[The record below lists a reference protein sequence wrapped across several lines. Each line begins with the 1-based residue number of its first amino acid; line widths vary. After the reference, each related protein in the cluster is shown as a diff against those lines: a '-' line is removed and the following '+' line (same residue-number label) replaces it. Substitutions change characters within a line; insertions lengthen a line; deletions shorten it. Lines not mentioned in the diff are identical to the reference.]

1 MEKFFIEGGCKIQG
15 QVRAAGAKNA
25 VLPIL
30 AASLLAENTVE
41 VANIPHLNDVTTMVT
56 LLSQLGARVLLGDDM
71 HLHIDPS
78 ALTSTT
84 ATYDLVK
91 TMRAS
96 ILVLGP
102 LLTRFGSAKVAFPGG
117 CAIGTRPVDL
127 HIQALEKL
135 GAKIEIEEG
144 YLHATVPSGRLQG
157 AEITFPKI
165 TVTGTENVMMAAVL
179 AKGVTTI
186 KNAAAEPEVYD
197 LAVFLNTLGAKV
209 SGQGTSTITIEG
221 VEKLGLQEAFHSV
234 MPDRIEVGTYLVAAC
249 MTRGS
254 VRVNAAGPAHM
265 RSVLDVIRQTGAEVT
280 CGQDWVEVDMH
291 GKRPKAIS
299 IETDPYPGMPTD
311 MQAQFMAL
319 NTIAEGEGSVI
330 ETVFENRFMHVPE
343 LCRMGAKLELAD
355 SNCVHSVG
363 IPNLIA
369 APVMA
374 TDLRAS
380 AGLVLAALVAE
391 GQTCIDR
398 VYHIDRGYE
407 CIDEKLQALGVP
419 ISRVNVCPPA
429 AHVPTSSLRGGV
441 TGADAPAQ

>member
-1 MEKFFIEGGCKIQG
+1 MEKFFIQGCCKVSG

-30 AASLLAENTVE
+30 AASLLAEKPVE
-41 VANIPHLNDVTTMVT
+41 IANIPHLNDVTTMVT
-56 LLSQLGARVLLGDDM
+56 LLSQLGAQVLLGDDM
-71 HLHIDPS
+71 CLHID
-78 ALTSTT
+78 ATELTSTT
-84 ATYDLVK
+84 ASYELVK

-102 LLTRFGSAKVAFPGG
+102 LLTRFGVAKVAFPGG
-117 CAIGTRPVDL
+117 CAIGSRPVDL
-127 HIQALEKL
+127 HIQALEQL
-135 GAKIEIEEG
+135 GAKIDVEDG
-144 YLHATVPSGRLQG
+144 YLHASIPTGRLQG
-157 AEITFPKI
+157 AEITFPKV
-165 TVTGTENVMMAAVL
+165 TVTGTENLIMAAVL
-179 AKGVTTI
+179 AEGVTVI
-186 KNAAAEPEVYD
+186 QNAAAEPEVYD
-197 LAVFLNTLGAKV
+197 LVEFLNKLGARI
-209 SGQGTSTITIEG
+209 SGHGTKTITVEG
-221 VEKLGLQEAFHSV
+221 VEKLGLNGVYHSV

-254 VRVNAAGPAHM
+254 VRVEAADPACM
-265 RSVLDVIRQTGAEVT
+265 QSILDTIRQTGASVEA
-280 CGQDWVEVDMH
+280 GSDWIAVDMH
-291 GKRPKAIS
+291 GKRPRAIS

-319 NTIAEGEGSVI
+319 NTVAEGKGEIV

-343 LCRMGAKLELAD
+343 LRRMGAKLTNAG
-355 SNCVHSVG
+355 SNRILTEG
-363 IPNLIA
+363 ISHLKG

-419 ISRVNVCPPA
+419 ISRVNICPPRNKAEKA
-429 AHVPTSSLRGGV
+429 A
-441 TGADAPAQ
+441 

>member
-1 MEKFFIEGGCKIQG
+1 MEKFFIQGGCKIQG
-15 QVRAAGAKNA
+15 QVKAAGAKNA

-30 AASLLAENTVE
+30 AASLLAENPVE
-41 VANIPHLNDVTTMVT
+41 IANIPYLNDVTTMVT
-56 LLSQLGARVLLGDDM
+56 LLSQLGANVLLGDDM
-71 HLHIDPS
+71 HLHID
-78 ALTSTT
+78 ARELTSTT
-84 ATYDLVK
+84 ASYDLVK

-102 LLTRFGSAKVAFPGG
+102 LLARFGKAKVAFPGG

-127 HIQALEKL
+127 HIQALQEL

-144 YLHATVPSGRLQG
+144 YLHASAPAGRLQG

-165 TVTGTENVMMAAVL
+165 TVTGTENLLMAAAL

-197 LAVFLNTLGAKV
+197 VAAFLNELGAKIT
-209 SGQGTSTITIEG
+209 GHGTSTITIEG
-221 VEKLGLQEAFHSV
+221 VEKLGLNGAFHSV
-234 MPDRIEVGTYLVAAC
+234 MSDRIEVGTYLVAAC

-254 VRVNAAGPAHM
+254 VRVNSAGPVHM
-265 RSVLDVIRQTGAEVT
+265 HSILGAIRESGAEVK
-280 CGQDWVEVDMH
+280 CGQDWIEVDTH

-319 NTIAEGEGSVI
+319 NTIAEGNGSVI

-343 LCRMGAKLELAD
+343 LCRMGAQLEVIGNNKVL
-355 SNCVHSVG
+355 SKGVTHLVG
-363 IPNLIA
+363 

-407 CIDEKLQALGVP
+407 CIDEKLQALGAP
-419 ISRVNVCPPA
+419 ISRVNVCPPLKKSKA
-429 AHVPTSSLRGGV
+429 
-441 TGADAPAQ
+441 

>member
-1 MEKFFIEGGCKIQG
+1 MGRKIRMEQFFIRGGCKIQG
-15 QVRAAGAKNA
+15 QVKAAGAKNA

-30 AASLLAENTVE
+30 AASLLAESPVE
-41 VANIPHLNDVTTMVT
+41 IANIPHLNDVTTMVT

-71 HLHIDPS
+71 HVHIDAS
-78 ALTSTT
+78 ELTSTT
-84 ATYDLVK
+84 APYDLVK

-102 LLTRFGSAKVAFPGG
+102 LLARFSSAKVAFPGG

-127 HIQALEKL
+127 HIKALEQL
-135 GAKIEIEEG
+135 GAKIEIAEG
-144 YLHATVPSGRLQG
+144 YLHAKIPGGRLIG
-157 AEITFPKI
+157 DEITFPKV

-186 KNAAAEPEVYD
+186 KNAAAEPEVRD
-197 LAVFLNTLGAKV
+197 LAVFLNKLGAKIL
-209 SGQGTSTITIEG
+209 GQGTSTLRIEG
-221 VEKLGLQEAFHSV
+221 VEKLGLTHTVHSV
-234 MPDRIEVGTYLVAAC
+234 MPDRIETGTYLVAAC

-254 VRVNAAGPAHM
+254 VRVNAADPADM
-265 RSVLDVIRQTGAEVT
+265 GSILEAIRQAGGEITQGE
-280 CGQDWVEVDMH
+280 DWVAVDMD
-291 GKRPKAIS
+291 GKRPRAIS

-311 MQAQFMAL
+311 MQAQFMAM
-319 NTIAEGEGSVI
+319 NTIAEGQGSVI

-343 LCRMGAKLELAD
+343 LCRMGAKLEQLD
-355 SNCVHSVG
+355 KNRVISSG
-363 IPNLIA
+363 IERLTA

-380 AGLVLAALVAE
+380 ASLVLAALVAE

-407 CIDEKLQALGVP
+407 CIDEKLQSLGVP
-419 ISRVNVCPPA
+419 IVRLNVN
-429 AHVPTSSLRGGV
+429 SSIKKK
-441 TGADAPAQ
+441 

>member
-1 MEKFFIEGGCKIQG
+1 MEKFFIRGGCKIQG

-30 AASLLAENTVE
+30 AASLLAESPVE
-41 VANIPHLNDVTTMVT
+41 IANIPHLNDVTTMVT

-71 HLHIDPS
+71 HLHIDAS
-78 ALTSTT
+78 ELTSTT
-84 ATYDLVK
+84 ASYDLVK

-102 LLTRFGSAKVAFPGG
+102 LLARFSSAKVAFPGG

-127 HIQALEKL
+127 HIKALEQL
-135 GAKIEIEEG
+135 GAKIEVDGG
-144 YLHATVPSGRLQG
+144 YLHATAPAGRLKG
-157 AEITFPKI
+157 TEIVFPKV

-179 AKGVTTI
+179 AEGVTTI
-186 KNAAAEPEVYD
+186 KNAAAEPEVRD
-197 LAVFLNTLGAKV
+197 LAVFLNVMGAKI
-209 SGQGTSTITIEG
+209 SGHGTSVLVIEG
-221 VEKLGLQEAFHSV
+221 VEKLGLKNTFHSV
-234 MPDRIEVGTYLVAAC
+234 MPDRIETGTYLVAAC
-249 MTRGS
+249 MTRGF
-254 VRVNAAGPAHM
+254 VRVNATDPIYMGSILEA
-265 RSVLDVIRQTGAEVT
+265 IRQAGGEITQGE
-280 CGQDWVEVDMH
+280 DWVAVDMH
-291 GKRPKAIS
+291 GKRPRAIS

-311 MQAQFMAL
+311 MQAQFMAM

-343 LCRMGAKLELAD
+343 LCRMGAQLKQVNK
-355 SNCVHSVG
+355 NCVISTG
-363 IPNLIA
+363 IERLIA

-380 AGLVLAALVAE
+380 AGLVLAALAAE

-407 CIDEKLQALGVP
+407 CIDEKLQSLGVS
-419 ISRVNVCPPA
+419 IIRANVCPA
-429 AHVPTSSLRGGV
+429 A
-441 TGADAPAQ
+441 AEK